1 MELTKMSTNLLDSM
15 HEARAIADRL
25 QGLAEDWAKAERDY
39 QVANTKEIIMMK
51 EKGLAVTIV
60 NEIVRG
66 MPHIA
71 DLKYQRDLSAEVLKA
86 NHKLLSV
93 LGDSMSAS
101 QSLLKYQSEV

>member
-1 MELTKMSTNLLDSM
+1 MELTNLSISLNDSIR
-15 HEARAIADRL
+15 ETKAIGYKLEELAKEWA
-25 QGLAEDWAKAERDY
+25 LAEKDY
-39 QVANTKEIIMMK
+39 QKAKTAQVMELK
-51 EKGLAVTIV
+51 EKGLPVTLIA
-60 NEIVRG
+60 EIVRG

-101 QSLLKYQSEV
+101 QSLLKYQSEI